1 MQITDAKVEDYLF
14 SLIPDRDS
22 ALARVES
29 DARANHIPMVG
40 PVEGQLLHILAR
52 SVGAVDILEVG
63 TATGYSATWLGRAVQ
78 PRNGHVTALEMSA
91 ERAETARRNLSE
103 CGLGDTV
110 SVVHQDAFKFLEQDR
125 GTYDVIFL
133 DILRGLAGREDA
145 LRLLD
150 LVMPRL
156 RIGGLLLADNV
167 LHGGET
173 LSPAG
178 ESAIGV
184 SEYNRRIF
192 DHPNL
197 ISSLVPLRDG
207 LAISLKVS

>member
-1 MQITDAKVEDYLF
+1 MQITDAKVDDYLL

-40 PVEGQLLHILAR
+40 PVEGQLLHILAC

-63 TATGYSATWLGRAVQ
+63 TATGYSATWLGRAVK
-78 PRNGHVTALEMSA
+78 PRNGRVTALEMST
-91 ERAETARRNLSE
+91 ERAETARRNLND
-103 CGLGDTV
+103 CGLRDTV
-110 SVVHQDAFKFLEQDR
+110 TVVNQDAFAFLEQDR

-133 DILRGLAGREDA
+133 DILRGLVGSKDA
-145 LRLLD
+145 TRLLD
-150 LVMPRL
+150 LVVPKL
-156 RIGGLLLADNV
+156 RAGGLLLADNA
-167 LHGGET
+167 LHGGEA
-173 LSPAG
+173 LAPDS
-178 ESAIGV
+178 ESSIGL

-192 DHPNL
+192 NHPNL
-197 ISSLVPLRDG
+197 VSSLVPMRDG

>member
-1 MQITDAKVEDYLF
+1 MQITDAKVDDYLF

-22 ALARVES
+22 ALAKVER

-40 PVEGQLLHILAR
+40 PVEGQLLHVLAR
-52 SVGAVDILEVG
+52 SIGAAQILEVG

-78 PRNGHVTALEMSA
+78 PRDGHVTALEMSP
-91 ERAETARRNLSE
+91 ERAATARRNLSN

-110 SVVHQDAFKFLEQDR
+110 TVVNQDAFEYLEQDR

-133 DILRGLAGREDA
+133 DILRGLAERNDA

-150 LVMPRL
+150 LVLPRL
-156 RIGGLLLADNV
+156 KVGGFLLADNA

-173 LSPAG
+173 LAPTN
-178 ESAIGV
+178 ESSIGA

-197 ISSLVPLRDG
+197 ISSLVPIRDG
-207 LAISLKVS
+207 LAISLRVK